1 MHGKY
6 QGFSATW
13 SEIITS
19 ALTVTCGSEFVEMTL
34 VAHIVSITTSW
45 YGRRRLVSAKTQSG
59 GGAAGR
65 DRCFFP
71 PHHSGWCFRP
81 RRSCGGGNTAHTSK
95 LRSLRAGPLVFLLL
109 TLTDLPLQSPLHP
122 LAPGS
127 PLPAPRRVS
136 G

>member
-1 MHGKY
+1 MHGKC

-34 VAHIVSITTSW
+34 VAHIVSSTTSW

-71 PHHSGWCFRP
+71 PRHSGWCFRP
-81 RRSCGGGNTAHTSK
+81 RWSCGGGKKTPTTH
-95 LRSLRAGPLVFLLL
+95 
-109 TLTDLPLQSPLHP
+109 
-122 LAPGS
+122 
-127 PLPAPRRVS
+127 LPAPRARPPPVLAS
-136 G
+136 KPHPLLFPNPPHPTPPAY